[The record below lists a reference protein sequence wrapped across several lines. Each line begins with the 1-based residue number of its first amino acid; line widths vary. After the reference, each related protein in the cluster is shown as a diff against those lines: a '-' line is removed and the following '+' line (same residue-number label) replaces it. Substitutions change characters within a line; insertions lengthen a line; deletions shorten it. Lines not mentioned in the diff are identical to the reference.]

1 VTLMLGNLEKIEL
14 IIKVFELVDMTMVAS
29 LV

>member
-1 VTLMLGNLEKIEL
+1 LETWQKIEL

>member
-1 VTLMLGNLEKIEL
+1 MFGNLEKIEL